1 MAGLVPAILD
11 LFGSVGTSW
20 RPGLKPGMTEPPVY
34 CDGAGDAGLSR
45 GSSFSLIAVS
55 VSGPTWR

>member
-1 MAGLVPAILD
+1 MAGLVPAIRD
-11 LFGSVGTSW
+11 LLGSVGISW
-20 RPGLKPGMTEPPVY
+20 MPGLKRGMTGFSAY
-34 CDGAGDAGLSR
+34 CDGAGAAGLSR